1 MFEVS
6 RIFFRFPRR
15 RSMNTI
21 GIIDNNIIFV
31 YGRYFFFAMIRTIVP
46 LTINSFELQDSR
58 HRHSLHTG
66 QQQVAM
72 AERLEDLNLP
82 VTAITRIAKE
92 VLPANII
99 VSKEAKTAL
108 ARAASVFILYVS
120 NQATTIATS
129 RNKKTISAQDV
140 LEALSQVDFDCLIE
154 PLQQLLEGIHT
165 LYCTT

>member
-1 MFEVS
+1 
-6 RIFFRFPRR
+6 
-15 RSMNTI
+15 
-21 GIIDNNIIFV
+21 
-31 YGRYFFFAMIRTIVP
+31 
-46 LTINSFELQDSR
+46 
-58 HRHSLHTG
+58 
-66 QQQVAM
+66 M

-92 VLPANII
+92 VLPANVI

-154 PLQQLLEGIHT
+154 PLQQLLEGT
-165 LYCTT
+165 MNTVVRDDGQRQGLSLARLCFRPVSVVRFSSS

>member
-1 MFEVS
+1 
-6 RIFFRFPRR
+6 
-15 RSMNTI
+15 
-21 GIIDNNIIFV
+21 
-31 YGRYFFFAMIRTIVP
+31 
-46 LTINSFELQDSR
+46 
-58 HRHSLHTG
+58 
-66 QQQVAM
+66 M

-140 LEALSQVDFDCLIE
+140 LEALSQVDFECLIE
-154 PLQQLLEGIHT
+154 PLQQLLEGRYVDT
-165 LYCTT
+165 LYYTIYRHLLMLV

>member
-1 MFEVS
+1 
-6 RIFFRFPRR
+6 
-15 RSMNTI
+15 
-21 GIIDNNIIFV
+21 
-31 YGRYFFFAMIRTIVP
+31 
-46 LTINSFELQDSR
+46 
-58 HRHSLHTG
+58 
-66 QQQVAM
+66 M

-92 VLPANII
+92 VLPPNVI

-120 NQATTIATS
+120 NQATTIATN

-154 PLQQLLEGIHT
+154 PLQQLLEGKVIISSNHQSPVRFRRGCLPSAYALPFGPESYCRVHL
-165 LYCTT
+165 LYC

>member
-1 MFEVS
+1 
-6 RIFFRFPRR
+6 
-15 RSMNTI
+15 
-21 GIIDNNIIFV
+21 
-31 YGRYFFFAMIRTIVP
+31 
-46 LTINSFELQDSR
+46 
-58 HRHSLHTG
+58 
-66 QQQVAM
+66 M

-82 VTAITRIAKE
+82 VTAITRIVKE
-92 VLPANII
+92 VLPSNVI

-154 PLQQLLEGIHT
+154 PLQQILEDFKSNKQQKKDTKKQTPNKNADDTDIMDT
-165 LYCTT
+165 ADEELEL

>member
-1 MFEVS
+1 
-6 RIFFRFPRR
+6 
-15 RSMNTI
+15 
-21 GIIDNNIIFV
+21 
-31 YGRYFFFAMIRTIVP
+31 
-46 LTINSFELQDSR
+46 
-58 HRHSLHTG
+58 
-66 QQQVAM
+66 M

-82 VTAITRIAKE
+82 MTAITRIAKE

-140 LEALSQVDFDCLIE
+140 LEALAQVDFECLIE
-154 PLQQLLEGIHT
+154 PLQQLLEGMSIYNIKRFTYRHQ
-165 LYCTT
+165 LVLVRLDGISFVIGSLPWWHKIF

>member
-1 MFEVS
+1 
-6 RIFFRFPRR
+6 
-15 RSMNTI
+15 
-21 GIIDNNIIFV
+21 
-31 YGRYFFFAMIRTIVP
+31 
-46 LTINSFELQDSR
+46 
-58 HRHSLHTG
+58 
-66 QQQVAM
+66 M

-92 VLPANII
+92 VLPANVI

-129 RNKKTISAQDV
+129 KNKKTISAPDV

-154 PLQQLLEGIHT
+154 PLQQLLEGTTALLSIWEGRLYFPTQIEET
-165 LYCTT
+165 LKSASFFSFHIVFRLSSFQWHH

>member
-1 MFEVS
+1 
-6 RIFFRFPRR
+6 
-15 RSMNTI
+15 
-21 GIIDNNIIFV
+21 
-31 YGRYFFFAMIRTIVP
+31 
-46 LTINSFELQDSR
+46 
-58 HRHSLHTG
+58 
-66 QQQVAM
+66 M

-120 NQATTIATS
+120 NQATTIAAS

-140 LEALSQVDFDCLIE
+140 LEALAQVDFECMIE
-154 PLQQLLEGIHT
+154 PLQQLLEGILIHDIKRLT
-165 LYCTT
+165 YRDQLVLVRLHGISFVVLSLALD

>member
-1 MFEVS
+1 
-6 RIFFRFPRR
+6 
-15 RSMNTI
+15 
-21 GIIDNNIIFV
+21 
-31 YGRYFFFAMIRTIVP
+31 
-46 LTINSFELQDSR
+46 
-58 HRHSLHTG
+58 
-66 QQQVAM
+66 M

-140 LEALSQVDFDCLIE
+140 LEALAQVDFECLIE
-154 PLQQLLEGIHT
+154 PLQQLLEDFKST
-165 LYCTT
+165 KQQKKDTKKPTPNKNADDADVVDLVDDDLEL

>member
-1 MFEVS
+1 
-6 RIFFRFPRR
+6 
-15 RSMNTI
+15 
-21 GIIDNNIIFV
+21 
-31 YGRYFFFAMIRTIVP
+31 
-46 LTINSFELQDSR
+46 
-58 HRHSLHTG
+58 
-66 QQQVAM
+66 M

-140 LEALSQVDFDCLIE
+140 LEALAQVDFECLIE
-154 PLQQLLEGIHT
+154 PLQQLLEDFKSTKQQKKDIKKPT
-165 LYCTT
+165 PNKNVDDADVIDLVDDDLELWLLLSLFF

>member
-1 MFEVS
+1 
-6 RIFFRFPRR
+6 
-15 RSMNTI
+15 
-21 GIIDNNIIFV
+21 
-31 YGRYFFFAMIRTIVP
+31 
-46 LTINSFELQDSR
+46 
-58 HRHSLHTG
+58 
-66 QQQVAM
+66 M

-120 NQATTIATS
+120 NQATTIATN

-154 PLQQLLEGIHT
+154 PLQQLLEGM
-165 LYCTT
+165 LLCCTIFKYYIGQLMHSTSHLNL